1 MKIKQLTSALLLA
14 LALTANAANTVTKVA
29 QVSTEVT
36 LSTDVDYVVTSTT
49 PFTSGGKVNITNTEH
64 AVLIIESIRPS
75 IVINSHLKGKVFIN
89 GAQAVDGQNCQV
101 KMYAH
106 GSIIMPYGKDF
117 KPLTVYSEPDF
128 GGTAVNDFGLEH
140 SGGFMNTLSEEKLNN
155 QIRSFKLKRG
165 YMVTFATGK
174 NGWGYSRCF
183 IADTEDLEFPKMPAV
198 LDGRISSYRVFQWYD
213 AQKKGIANNTNFN
226 DNNALATGWCYHS
239 WGNGESHLPDR
250 ECVPHHYKEEWP
262 PIADCGRVTYA
273 CHMKTN
279 NEPGNLADDPKD
291 IIEPVELVLSNWQD
305 LMRTGL
311 RLCSESSHDG
321 SWPHLEE
328 FISEIDKRGW
338 RCDIVDLHGYWTSDK
353 FSESRMEYQY
363 NRFGQRPIWIS
374 EWVWGHSW
382 SGGAGIFTAVP
393 DKNDYSTETQQV
405 NKNEVVKILTNLNK
419 SPYVERYAY
428 WNDEAPCS
436 KLIMD
441 GAISLTGEYYR
452 DMNSGMAY
460 RKKYEKVPNVVY
472 TVPTD
477 FTGKWLSQTLGT
489 YSLNWK
495 DTNFDMLD
503 KILVLRQKGENSKFD
518 TIQTIKPTDQ
528 NAKYRYYSYIDTLT
542 ETGTYTYRII
552 NITADGNTRASTNT
566 VTVDKSNIKGTSTI
580 QYGELSLV
588 DTNPMTIQFTE
599 TMNSNPAVFMG
610 LVSNNNSKLYPANL
624 ITSVKTSSFT
634 YQAFPWVTSETTEF
648 TKKETIPYM
657 AMERGNYRFDQL
669 DCEIA
674 TANVNMTDTT
684 TVVFSQPFPEGVTPV
699 ILTETRNQKDYPI
712 SIKVCDVSNTG
723 FKCIL
728 MCEEEVGKKSSQL
741 IQVFYLAIS
750 PGVGTID
757 KDNGILI
764 AAGRGATPLSG
775 STFGDAN
782 TFLVGQDTV
791 YSISPYIFAN
801 LQTAN
806 YDAATMVRQ
815 HMTSKK
821 GGYTIGGRFKR
832 IVDPSRKKDTN
843 GKVLNQ
849 NAAKDEMGWVIIYE
863 YNEGVS
869 VSTMIE
875 QIEANGVY
883 KPLRPYLVNGA
894 IQVDGVEEFEV
905 YSTQGTKMD
914 SKSIL
919 HSGVYIV
926 KAGPSSAMILV
937 K

>member
-1 MKIKQLTSALLLA
+1 MKIKQIVCVLLLA
-14 LALTANAANTVTKVA
+14 FGLSANAANTVTKVT
-29 QVSTEVT
+29 QV
-36 LSTDVDYVVTSTT
+36 TDSVALTDNVDYVITDAA
-49 PFTSGGKVNITNTEH
+49 PFAGEGKVNIVNTEH
-64 AVLIIESIRPS
+64 AVLIIQSIRPS
-75 IVINSHLKGKVFIN
+75 LVIKNHLKDRVFIN
-89 GAQAVDGQNCQV
+89 GEQAVNGQNCQV

-106 GSIIMPYGKDF
+106 GAIIMPYAKDF
-117 KPLTVYSEPDF
+117 KPLTVYSEPNF
-128 GGTAVNDFGLEH
+128 EGTAVNNFGLEH
-140 SGGFMNTLSEEKLNN
+140 SGGFMNTLSEAKLNN

-165 YMVTFATGK
+165 YMVTFAVGK

-183 IADTEDLEFPKMPAV
+183 IADKEDLEFATLPAH

-213 AQKKGIANNTNFN
+213 SQKKGLANDTRGF
-226 DNNALATGWCYHS
+226 LPELLEVSTCYS
-239 WGNGESHLPDR
+239 FGPGENRLPDM
-250 ECVPHHYKEEWP
+250 ECIPHRIHEGWP
-262 PIADCGRVTYA
+262 SPSECGSKTYS
-273 CHMKTN
+273 CHLKTN
-279 NEPGNLADDPKD
+279 NEPGNSADPDPAT
-291 IIEPVELVLSNWQD
+291 VEQVLNNWQE
-305 LMRTGL
+305 LMRTGM

-321 SWPHLEE
+321 SWSHLDQ
-328 FISEIDKRGW
+328 FIAEIDKRGW
-338 RCDIVDLHGYWTSDK
+338 RCDILDLHCYWSGG
-353 FSESRMEYQY
+353 FGNMENYY
-363 NRFGQRPIWIS
+363 NKYGKRPIWIT
-374 EWVWGHSW
+374 EWVWGASW
-382 SGGAGIFTAVP
+382 NKDGIFGAVSNW
-393 DKNDYSTETQQV
+393 DDFSESTQQK
-405 NKNEVVKILTNLNK
+405 NLNEVRNILTTLNS
-419 SPYVERYAY
+419 SPYVERYFY
-428 WNDEAPCS
+428 WNSERNCS
-436 KLIMD
+436 KLFLGEGEM
-441 GAISLTGEYYR
+441 SLTGNYYR

-460 RKKYEKVPNVVY
+460 RKEYEKIPNVVY

-503 KILVLRQKGENSKFD
+503 KILVLRLKGENSKFD

-869 VSTMIE
+869 VSTMTE
-875 QIEANGVY
+875 QVEANGVY

>member
-1 MKIKQLTSALLLA
+1 MKIKQLTCALLLA
-14 LALTANAANTVTKVA
+14 MGLVANAANEPNTVY
-29 QVSTEVT
+29 QVTEEVT
-36 LSTDVDYVVTSTT
+36 VSENVDYIIAHTT
-49 PFTSGGKVNITNTEH
+49 PFVGEGKVNITNTDH
-64 AVLIIESIRPS
+64 AVVIFQSIRPS
-75 IVINSHLKGKVFIN
+75 HVLNQKILDGHVFIN
-89 GAQAVDGQNCQV
+89 GEQAVNGVNCQV
-101 KMYAH
+101 RMYAH
-106 GSIIMPYGKDF
+106 GSIVFPYAKDI
-117 KPLTVYSEPDF
+117 KPLTVYSAQNY

-140 SGGFMNTLSEEKLNN
+140 SGGFMNTLSEAKLNN

-183 IADTEDLEFPKMPAV
+183 IADKEDLEVDTLPAV
-198 LDGRISSYRVFQWYD
+198 FDCRISSYRVFQWHD
-213 AQKKGIANNTNFN
+213 VQKKGLASDTGFGYNEMLGTTYCY
-226 DNNALATGWCYHS
+226 DWATGV
-239 WGNGESHLPDR
+239 NHLPDR
-250 ECVPHHYKEEWP
+250 ECVPHQIYVAWP
-262 PIADCGRVTYA
+262 SVSACGSVNFS
-273 CHMKTN
+273 CHMQTN
-279 NEPGNLADDPKD
+279 NEPGNSADDTPQS
-291 IIEPVELVLSNWQD
+291 VEVILNQWQD

-321 SWPHLEE
+321 SWSHLDE
-328 FISEIDKRGW
+328 FITEVDKRGW
-338 RCDIVDLHGYWTSDK
+338 RCDILDLHCYWASG
-353 FSESRMEYQY
+353 FGNMEYYY
-363 NRFGQRPIWIS
+363 NKYGKRPIWIT
-374 EWVWGHSW
+374 EYVWGASW
-382 SGGAGIFTAVP
+382 NNNGIFAT
-393 DKNDYSTETQQV
+393 DRSFSEENQQKNLNEM
-405 NKNEVVKILTNLNK
+405 KNILTTLNN

-428 WNDEAPCS
+428 WNGEADCS
-436 KLIMD
+436 KLIKD
-441 GAISLTGEYYR
+441 GVMSLTGEYYR

-460 RKKYEKVPNVVY
+460 RKKYEKIPNVVY

-528 NAKYRYYSYIDTLT
+528 NSKYRYYSYIDTLT

-610 LVSNNNSKLYPANL
+610 LVSNNNSKLYPGNL

-712 SIKVCDVSNTG
+712 SIKVCNVSNTG

-782 TFLVGQDTV
+782 TFLVGQDTI

-875 QIEANGVY
+875 QVEANGVY

>member
-1 MKIKQLTSALLLA
+1 MKIKQLTCALLLTFG
-14 LALTANAANTVTKVA
+14 LAANAANQVNTVY
-29 QVSTEVT
+29 QVTEEVT
-36 LSTDVDYVVTSTT
+36 VSENVDYIIAHTT
-49 PFTSGGKVNITNTEH
+49 PFVGEGKVNITNTDH
-64 AVLIIESIRPS
+64 AVVIFQSIRPS
-75 IVINSHLKGKVFIN
+75 HVLNQKILDGHVFIN
-89 GAQAVDGQNCQV
+89 GEQAVNGVNCQV
-101 KMYAH
+101 RMYAH
-106 GSIIMPYGKDF
+106 GSIVFPYAKDI
-117 KPLTVYSEPDF
+117 KPLTVYSAQNY

-140 SGGFMNTLSEEKLNN
+140 SGGFMNTLSEAKLNN

-183 IADTEDLEFPKMPAV
+183 IADKEDLEVDTLPAV
-198 LDGRISSYRVFQWYD
+198 FDCRISSYRVFQWHD
-213 AQKKGIANNTNFN
+213 VQKKGLASDTGFGYNEMLGTTYCY
-226 DNNALATGWCYHS
+226 DWATGV
-239 WGNGESHLPDR
+239 NHLPDR
-250 ECVPHHYKEEWP
+250 ECVPHQIYVAWP
-262 PIADCGRVTYA
+262 SVSACGSVNFS
-273 CHMKTN
+273 CHMQTN
-279 NEPGNLADDPKD
+279 NEPGNSADDTPQS
-291 IIEPVELVLSNWQD
+291 VEVILNQWQD

-321 SWPHLEE
+321 SWSHLDE
-328 FISEIDKRGW
+328 FITEVDKRGW
-338 RCDIVDLHGYWTSDK
+338 RCDILDLHCYWASG
-353 FSESRMEYQY
+353 FGNMEYYY
-363 NRFGQRPIWIS
+363 NKYGNRPIWIT
-374 EWVWGHSW
+374 EYVWGASW
-382 SGGAGIFTAVP
+382 NNNGIFAT
-393 DKNDYSTETQQV
+393 DRSFSEENQQKNLNEM
-405 NKNEVVKILTNLNK
+405 KNILTTLNN

-428 WNDEAPCS
+428 WNGEADCS
-436 KLIMD
+436 KLIKD
-441 GAISLTGEYYR
+441 GVMSLTGEYYR

-472 TVPTD
+472 TIPTD

-503 KILVLRQKGENSKFD
+503 KILVLRKKGGNSKFD

-528 NAKYRYYSYIDTLT
+528 NSKYKYYSYIDTLT
-542 ETGTYTYRII
+542 ETGSYTYRII
-552 NITADGNTRASTNT
+552 NVTADGNTRASTNT

-610 LVSNNNSKLYPANL
+610 LVSNNNSKLYPGNL

-712 SIKVCDVSNTG
+712 SIKVCNVSNTG

-782 TFLVGQDTV
+782 TFLVGQDTI

-875 QIEANGVY
+875 QVEANGVY